1 MYSTPWQPWH
11 IVQGLGLWPKDL
23 ATLAKGPRH
32 SAIVFLRYKPYM
44 DARRSNPD
52 QVLMFAGACWHSS
65 PPARAPHP
73 SLHTSGRPRARTRGR
88 GSHEGGGHRRWA
100 LRRRASRWARWAR
113 FLRRRRASRPLR
125 RRSSRRSWAR
135 RPPHRPCH
143 ACSRRASPHLASSSR
158 CVARARR
165 AARAASERTGRAT
178 PFASAFR
185 LRRAGSRA

>member
-1 MYSTPWQPWH
+1 MHSTSAD
-11 IVQGLGLWPKDL
+11 VQYAL
-23 ATLAKGPRH
+23 AALAHRAGFGSLAKGPRH
-32 SAIVFLRYKPYM
+32 SATMAMPSYFFGTNPKWVQGEAILTRCLCSPAPVGTPRLRL
-44 DARRSNPD
+44 ARLTPR
-52 QVLMFAGACWHSS
+52 CT
-65 PPARAPHP
+65 RA
-73 SLHTSGRPRARTRGR
+73 ADRGHA
-88 GSHEGGGHRRWA
+88 HEGGGHRRWA

-113 FLRRRRASRPLR
+113 FSRRRRASRPLR
-125 RRSSRRSWAR
+125 RRPSRRSWAR